1 MFNLWTGSKSPVGWA
16 VTFEN
21 GWRLSVSF
29 QDGSSLRDTGL
40 EIDEF
45 NLGADLITTMH
56 NQVYRVEVMVRHTVT
71 NENLWKTDNVRNC
84 VTPDKLVKIMSKV
97 RKLPDPTQTV

>member
-1 MFNLWTGSKSPVGWA
+1 MFDLWTGNKSPVGWA

-29 QDGSSLRDTGL
+29 LDGSTIRDTGFEMNQL
-40 EIDEF
+40 R
-45 NLGADLITTMH
+45 LGDDLITTID
-56 NQVYRVEVMVRHTVT
+56 NQVSLVEVMVKHTVT
-71 NENLWKTDNVRNC
+71 KENLWKTDSVRNC

>member
-1 MFNLWTGSKSPVGWA
+1 MFDIWTGNKSPVGWA

-40 EIDEF
+40 EMDQLR
-45 NLGADLITTMH
+45 LGDDLITTIG
-56 NQVYRVEVMVRHTVT
+56 NQVSLVEVMVKHTVT
-71 NENLWKTDNVRNC
+71 KKDLWKGSGVKNC
-84 VTPDKLVKIMSKV
+84 VTPDKLAKIMSKV